1 MSNGMKVILVQDVAR
16 LGRRS
21 EIKDVPRGH
30 ALNFLIPRGLAIVAT
45 SENLKRHKEIVSK
58 LETRQMQ
65 DEEAFLKMLK
75 ELKDK
80 TITYEAS
87 SNEKDNLFKGIG
99 EDAIVAIL
107 KDEGYD
113 VDTGVVKIKQPI
125 KSLGVF
131 DIPLERGKNKGIC
144 KIEIVKKK

>member
-30 ALNFLIPRGLAIVAT
+30 ALNFLIPRGLAVVAT
-45 SENLKRHKEIVSK
+45 SENLKRHEEIVSK

-87 SNEKDNLFKGIG
+87 ANDKDNLFSGIG
-99 EDAIVAIL
+99 EGVIVEIL

-113 VDTGVVKIKQPI
+113 VDVSVVKIEQPI

-131 DIPLERGKNKGIC
+131 DVSLEHGENKGIC
-144 KIEIVKKK
+144 KIKIVKKK